1 MEKIRQDFFSWL
13 PKAKREIK
21 VSAAAAP
28 APAPA
33 PGPYYPED
41 TSLYYP
47 EPSSLPAKQQHI
59 RQAVPPPPP
68 TAAPAPVP
76 SFLAGDGNV
85 LFKIIPV
92 ETNGAPLYQI
102 VPTSSAVPDSRPVVS
117 HAQPSQNTLHNTF
130 NTATLKQTFPATST
144 VHQPQAADVYTP
156 SLPAPTITYTSQV
169 SHPLPPPQQPPQQ
182 QEQQQQLQQQQHQQQ
197 PLEKASEEK
206 TDIFKKVLNNI
217 DPRNRL
223 GRKTDI
229 DAAESK
235 QAETVFYM
243 SAPDMSKEAP
253 KEAEE
258 TEIDVIVIDEPRPGS
273 ELRGYKVETVGEEDE
288 ILPAEV
294 RELLEQVGE
303 AEEEL
308 LEAEVRFSEVIKLVY
323 FRWNLRIIE

>member
-28 APAPA
+28 APAP
-33 PGPYYPED
+33 GPYYPEE
-41 TSLYYP
+41 TSVYYP

-68 TAAPAPVP
+68 AAAPAPVP

-102 VPTSSAVPDSRPVVS
+102 VPTSSALPESRPVVS
-117 HAQPSQNTLHNTF
+117 HAQPSQNTLYNTF
-130 NTATLKQTFPATST
+130 NTATPTQTFAQAPTST
-144 VHQPQAADVYTP
+144 VHQPQAAEIYTP

-182 QEQQQQLQQQQHQQQ
+182 QQQQQPQ
-197 PLEKASEEK
+197 EKVSEEK

-229 DAAESK
+229 DAAESHK
-235 QAETVFYM
+235 AETVFYM
-243 SAPDMSKEAP
+243 SAPDMSKDAP
-253 KEAEE
+253 KQSEE
-258 TEIDVIVIDEPRPGS
+258 TEIDVIVIAEPTAAPGT

-303 AEEEL
+303 AEEEV
-308 LEAEVRFSEVIKLVY
+308 LESKVR
-323 FRWNLRIIE
+323 